1 MLVETI
7 IKPDKE
13 DILEF
18 LRAKEEA
25 LSSFGVRTIGLFG
38 SFARDEATPESDID
52 FLVEYK
58 PGHNT
63 FDNFMGL
70 LLFLEAHFEQEIELV
85 TKESVSEHIWPYISQ
100 ELVYAEAR
108 ENKEREEHLIEMMK
122 ADTAS
127 GLYDS

>member
-1 MLVETI
+1 METI
-7 IKPDKE
+7 IKTDKE

-52 FLVEYK
+52 FLVEYE
-58 PGHNT
+58 PGQKT

-85 TKESVSEHIWPYISQ
+85 TKESVSEHIWPYITQ
-100 ELVYAEAR
+100 GLVYAEAS
-108 ENKEREEHLIEMMK
+108 H
-122 ADTAS
+122 
-127 GLYDS
+127 